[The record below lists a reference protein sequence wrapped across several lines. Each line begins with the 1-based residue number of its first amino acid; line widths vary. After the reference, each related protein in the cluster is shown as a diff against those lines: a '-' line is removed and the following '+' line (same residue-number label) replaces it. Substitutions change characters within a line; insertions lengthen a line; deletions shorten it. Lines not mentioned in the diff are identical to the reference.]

1 MSVLH
6 LVENMVISSFAVI
19 VIMLIRKIFNNQLSS
34 KWQYNLWFILL
45 TALTIPLLPTYLL
58 NLGTKLTWNKN
69 QNSIP
74 ASSNISTAN
83 LVTDGGGNWMQDLS
97 ISVNRFDLTLFN
109 QFITIIW
116 ITGMLVMIVLTI
128 HAWMKL
134 QRIKKS
140 TYIVENEEIQR
151 VFKQC
156 KQILRISRKLVLVNS
171 PLIKSPLTFGIFKT
185 YIVLPCDAETWLSK
199 DDLKYILLHELSHY
213 KNKDIAT
220 NYLVVLFQ
228 ILYWY
233 NPLIWIAFR
242 EMRLDREIACDS
254 AVLKVLG
261 QNHYAAYGNT
271 IIKFANKSLLQGK
284 FAIASQLTSSKQQ
297 LKKRIKSIATFTT
310 ESKLLKLKSI
320 VIFILLTGMVVSQVL
335 VVSAMPYGVD
345 RINFDNKQTV
355 YEDLSTFFNGYDG
368 SFVLYDLQKA
378 RYLIYNKDK
387 SVLRVSPNS
396 TYKVYSA
403 LFALESG
410 VITPQHT
417 SMEWDEKTYPHDLW
431 NQNQNLFTAMG
442 NSVTW
447 YFQEL
452 DKKIGKERIQANF
465 EKIKYGNQNVSGRI
479 EDYWLE
485 SSLKISPIEQ
495 VQTLKDFYTNQFG
508 FNENNV
514 ALIKDALKLET
525 KDHVT
530 LYGKTGTG
538 TINDKN
544 VNGWFIGYVE
554 TKRNTFFFATN
565 IENNHNAKG
574 SVAADITKS
583 ILEQKGIY

>member
-6 LVENMVISSFAVI
+6 LAVSMFLSSFVVI
-19 VIMLIRKIFNNQLSS
+19 VIMLIRKIFKNQLSS

-45 TALTIPLLPTYLL
+45 IALTMPLLPTDLL
-58 NLGTKLTWNKN
+58 DVGTKLTWNGN
-69 QNSIP
+69 QSSILS
-74 ASSNISTAN
+74 SSNTSTAN
-83 LVTDGGGNWMQDLS
+83 LVTDSGGNWMKDLS
-97 ISVNRFDLTLFN
+97 ISVNRFDLTLLN
-109 QFITIIW
+109 QLFTIIW
-116 ITGMLVMIVLTI
+116 MTGMLVMIVLTI
-128 HAWMKL
+128 QAWMKL

-140 TYIVENEEIQR
+140 TSIIENPEIQR
-151 VFKQC
+151 LFEQC
-156 KQILRISRKLVLVNS
+156 QQRLHISQKLVLVNS
-171 PLIKSPLTFGIFKT
+171 PLIKSPITFGIFKT
-185 YIVLPCDAETWLSK
+185 YIILPHDAEAWLSK
-199 DDLKYILLHELSHY
+199 EDFKNILLHELNHY
-213 KNKDIAT
+213 KNKDIIT

-233 NPLIWIAFR
+233 NPLIWIGFR
-242 EMRLDREIACDS
+242 EMRIDREIACDS
-254 AVLKVLG
+254 AVLKMLG
-261 QNHYAAYGNT
+261 QDHYATYGNT
-271 IIKFANKSLLQGK
+271 IIKFADKSFLQGK
-284 FAIASQLTSSKQQ
+284 FAIASQLTSPKKQ
-297 LKKRIKSIATFTT
+297 LKRRIEGIATFTT

-320 VIFILLTGMVVSQVL
+320 VIFILLAGIVVCQVP
-335 VVSAMPYGVD
+335 VVSAMPYGED

-355 YEDLSTFFNGYDG
+355 YEDLSTFFSGYDG

-378 RYLIYNKDK
+378 QYLIYNKDK

-417 SMEWDEKTYPHDLW
+417 SMEWDEKTYPHEAW
-431 NQNQNLFTAMG
+431 NQNQNLFTAME

-447 YFQEL
+447 YYQKL
-452 DKKIGKERIQANF
+452 DQKIGKERIKANF
-465 EKIKYGNQNVSGRI
+465 EKIHYGNQNVSGGI

-508 FNENNV
+508 FNEKNV
-514 ALIKDALKLET
+514 ELIKDAIKLEM
-525 KDHVT
+525 KDNVT

-538 TINDKN
+538 TVNDKN

-554 TKRNTFFFATN
+554 TKSNTYFFATN
-565 IENNHNAKG
+565 IENDHHAQG
-574 SVAADITKS
+574 SIAADITKS
-583 ILEQKGIY
+583 ILEEKGIY

>member
-6 LVENMVISSFAVI
+6 LAVSMFLSSFVVI
-19 VIMLIRKIFNNQLSS
+19 VIMLIRKIFKNQLSS

-45 TALTIPLLPTYLL
+45 IALTIPLLPTDLL
-58 NLGTKLTWNKN
+58 DVGTKLTWNGN
-69 QNSIP
+69 QNSILS
-74 ASSNISTAN
+74 SSNTSTAN
-83 LVTDGGGNWMQDLS
+83 LVADSGGNWMKDLS

-109 QFITIIW
+109 QLITIIW
-116 ITGMLVMIVLTI
+116 MTGMLVIIALTI
-128 HAWMKL
+128 HAWIKL

-140 TYIVENEEIQR
+140 TSNIENPEIQR
-151 VFKQC
+151 LFEQC
-156 KQILRISRKLVLVNS
+156 KQSLHISRKLVLVKS
-171 PLIKSPLTFGIFKT
+171 PLIKSPMTFGIFKT
-185 YIVLPCDAETWLSK
+185 YIILPHDAKAWLSK
-199 DDLKYILLHELSHY
+199 DDVKYILLHELNHY
-213 KNKDIAT
+213 KSKDIVT

-271 IIKFANKSLLQGK
+271 IIKFADKSLFHSK
-284 FAIASQLTSSKQQ
+284 FAMASQLTSSKQQ
-297 LKKRIKSIATFTT
+297 LKKRIEWIATFTT

-320 VIFILLTGMVVSQVL
+320 VIFIVLAGIVVCQVP
-335 VVSAMPYGVD
+335 VVSAIPYGED

-355 YEDLSTFFNGYDG
+355 YEDLSTFFSGYDG
-368 SFVLYDLQKA
+368 TFVLYDLQKA
-378 RYLIYNKDK
+378 QYLIYNKDK

-417 SMEWDEKTYPHDLW
+417 SMEWDEKTYPHETW
-431 NQNQNLFTAMG
+431 NQNQNLFTAME

-447 YFQEL
+447 YFQKL

-495 VQTLKDFYTNQFG
+495 VQTLKDFYTNQYG
-508 FNENNV
+508 FNEKNV
-514 ALIKDALKLET
+514 ELIKDAIKLET
-525 KDHVT
+525 KGHVT

-538 TINDKN
+538 TVNDKN

-554 TKRNTFFFATN
+554 TKSNTYFFATN
-565 IENNHNAKG
+565 IENGHHAQG
-574 SVAADITKS
+574 SIAVEITKS
-583 ILEQKGIY
+583 ILKQKNIY